1 VTIPETILI
10 PFIRVLLATAWIA
23 VLAGC
28 AAPVVLQPEVPILG
42 PELDAHAAVPGET
55 KVMFFNNSNKL
66 LFGIDNTG
74 KVGVWINGKGLAVL
88 QIGDYVQVSLPRGR
102 QAIELAHVDIGTFR
116 SAHDLMVG
124 EEPLYVEVYAT
135 AMSNE
140 MKVFQSLPANN
151 YLPLPLTPYRRQ

>member
-1 VTIPETILI
+1 MLI
-10 PFIRVLLATAWIA
+10 SYIRTLAAIAWITLL
-23 VLAGC
+23 VGC
-28 AAPVVLQPEVPILG
+28 AGPVVLQPELPILG
-42 PELDAHAAVPGET
+42 PELDVQAAAPEET

-74 KVGVWINGKGLAVL
+74 KLGVWINGKGLAVL

-116 SAHDLMVG
+116 STHDLMVG
-124 EEPLYVEVYAT
+124 EAPLYVEVYAT

-140 MKVFQSLPANN
+140 MKVFPSLPVGN
-151 YLPLPLTPYRRQ
+151 YLPQPFTPYRRR